1 MRISN
6 MVHAAATLGVSQ
18 LRCAKLLDLLSSGC
32 ESHRMSLWQPACF
45 FLPEAHKLRITQ
57 VDEI

>member
-6 MVHAAATLGVSQ
+6 MVHTAATLGVSQ

-32 ESHRMSLWQPACF
+32 ESHRVYIMAACM
-45 FLPEAHKLRITQ
+45 FLSA
-57 VDEI
+57 

>member
-32 ESHRMSLWQPACF
+32 ESHRVYIMAACMV
-45 FLPEAHKLRITQ
+45 LSA
-57 VDEI
+57 